1 MVSFMHCCT
10 SRHDTRRGASLAR
23 RVLRSLM
30 AMLLCLLQGA
40 AWAQEAPRALQLQ
53 VQRTSEGVF
62 VSATLNLRLPGAV
75 EDALRKGIAMHFV
88 ADAQVLR
95 HRWYW
100 SDKTQAL
107 AMRYWRLSYQ
117 PLTRRWRLA
126 QSSEPIAASGLGV
139 VLGQNY
145 DDLEDALA
153 AMQRISRWQ
162 IAEASEL
169 DADTSYTARLQYRL
183 DTSQLPRPLQW
194 GAVGGANWTLQLE
207 ASSPVPAASA
217 AEPDGGPKEGS

>member
-1 MVSFMHCCT
+1 MVSFMRCCT
-10 SRHDTRRGASLAR
+10 RRHETRQGASLAGW
-23 RVLRSLM
+23 VLCLLVVM
-30 AMLLCLLQGA
+30 VLCLLQGA
-40 AWAQEAPRALQLQ
+40 AWAQEAPRSLQLQ

-100 SDKTQAL
+100 SDKTETR

-126 QSSEPIAASGLGV
+126 QSSEPMATSGLGV

-162 IAEASEL
+162 IAQAGEL
-169 DADTSYTARLQYRL
+169 DADTPYTARLQYRL

-207 ASSPVPAASA
+207 ASSPVPALST
-217 AEPDGGPKEGS
+217 AEPDAGTREGS